1 MEIETPVDLDS
12 VVVPAPDALNAP
24 DSDVVPATTGRDR
37 VLPALCL
44 GSFVATLTF
53 VAPAPLF
60 SDMAQDLGVSVSLL
74 GQFVTGMLLLSAP
87 LAFVSGPLADRHGHR
102 RLILVGL
109 VAATACLF
117 TLGLAPVFAVLLL
130 ASLFGALADACVPGL
145 SFSVAGT
152 YFHGAAARRAIG
164 WTIGALASAG
174 IIGVPIV
181 AAISE
186 AFGWRSAFIGAGVL
200 ALGVVILASRWLPDD
215 TKHPDGGFWPE
226 SLTAS
231 YGPLLHDRAMRRL
244 YSASVLRAAC
254 WLGLLTYFGAYL
266 ADELGFSVGQVGLV
280 YMLGGAGYMLG
291 SVLAGGPLSRIPA
304 RLLIAVANLMMAVA
318 LGLAFSPFIG
328 AAGTVALM
336 PVAALTGAV
345 GWVGIVAL
353 MTAETPAGSGA
364 TMTLNG
370 TLFNLGAAG
379 GGAIG
384 GLLLALG
391 GYSAMA
397 LCLPLFSIAAAVLV
411 WRR

>member
-1 MEIETPVDLDS
+1 
-12 VVVPAPDALNAP
+12 
-24 DSDVVPATTGRDR
+24 
-37 VLPALCL
+37 
-44 GSFVATLTF
+44 
-53 VAPAPLF
+53 
-60 SDMAQDLGVSVSLL
+60 
-74 GQFVTGMLLLSAP
+74 
-87 LAFVSGPLADRHGHR
+87 
-102 RLILVGL
+102 
-109 VAATACLF
+109 
-117 TLGLAPVFAVLLL
+117 
-130 ASLFGALADACVPGL
+130 
-145 SFSVAGT
+145 
-152 YFHGAAARRAIG
+152 
-164 WTIGALASAG
+164 
-174 IIGVPIV
+174 
-181 AAISE
+181 
-186 AFGWRSAFIGAGVL
+186 
-200 ALGVVILASRWLPDD
+200 
-215 TKHPDGGFWPE
+215 
-226 SLTAS
+226 
-231 YGPLLHDRAMRRL
+231 
-244 YSASVLRAAC
+244 
-254 WLGLLTYFGAYL
+254 
-266 ADELGFSVGQVGLV
+266 
-280 YMLGGAGYMLG
+280 MLGGAGYMLG